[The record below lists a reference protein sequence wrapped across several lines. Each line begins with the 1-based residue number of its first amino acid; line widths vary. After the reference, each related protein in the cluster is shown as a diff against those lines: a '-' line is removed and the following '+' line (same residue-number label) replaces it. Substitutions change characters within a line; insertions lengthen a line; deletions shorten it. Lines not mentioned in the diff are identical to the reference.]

1 MGKFRYCP
9 IQRKWS
15 KCDVIWPYKN
25 GSIVSKY
32 HTLQRFLIFRMDSNP
47 FAQLAK
53 KSKCEAPVELHNV
66 VQAVFKIT
74 MDMEDQKEVVVL
86 PNLMGQG

>member
-1 MGKFRYCP
+1 MRRDMA
-9 IQRKWS
+9 IKWI
-15 KCDVIWPYKN
+15 D
-25 GSIVSKY
+25 SIEIPHISEI
-32 HTLQRFLIFRMDSNP
+32 LIFRMDSNP

>member
-1 MGKFRYCP
+1 
-9 IQRKWS
+9 
-15 KCDVIWPYKN
+15 
-25 GSIVSKY
+25 
-32 HTLQRFLIFRMDSNP
+32 MDSNP

-66 VQAVFKIT
+66 AQAVFKIT

-86 PNLMGQG
+86 PNLMGKGSKIGREMPLRNVNNFDGQ

>member
-1 MGKFRYCP
+1 
-9 IQRKWS
+9 
-15 KCDVIWPYKN
+15 
-25 GSIVSKY
+25 
-32 HTLQRFLIFRMDSNP
+32 MDSNP

-66 VQAVFKIT
+66 AQAVFKIT

-86 PNLMGQG
+86 PNLMGKGNKGHFWFYRLPHVDTISKQSPQTDDFPSGHCRIGQH